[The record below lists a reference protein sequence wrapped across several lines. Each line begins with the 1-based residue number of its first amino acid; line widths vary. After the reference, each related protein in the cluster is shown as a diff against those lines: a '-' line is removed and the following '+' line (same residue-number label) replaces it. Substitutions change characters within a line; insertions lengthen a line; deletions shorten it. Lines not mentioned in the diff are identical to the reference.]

1 MNQFTE
7 LHELPHDQA
16 RRILAKTAES
26 VGCPWIE
33 AIVLAQ
39 SAWHLTNRGLDG
51 IAYLLRYLL
60 LLDGDKSLP
69 RSAITDALPK
79 LLMPLNQPSHRTL
92 SFTGPSAPLLLLPA
106 VGFDMDAKI
115 GKLDSE
121 LYTFW
126 DQTMV
131 YSLSEGLRIESP
143 DPFGVYHIDF
153 FDHPVRTATRI
164 PFSDTSGIAFPFVR
178 NTVLPLPDAS
188 LQGDRPLDLRSIE
201 RQLS

>member
-79 LLMPLNQPSHRTL
+79 LLMTLNQPSHRTL
-92 SFTGPSAPLLLLPA
+92 SFTGPSALYCSSRLW
-106 VGFDMDAKI
+106 
-115 GKLDSE
+115 DS
-121 LYTFW
+121 TW
-126 DQTMV
+126 TPR
-131 YSLSEGLRIESP
+131 SENWTASST
-143 DPFGVYHIDF
+143 PFGIKRWCIRCQRDF
-153 FDHPVRTATRI
+153 GSKARI
-164 PFSDTSGIAFPFVR
+164 RSAF
-178 NTVLPLPDAS
+178 TT
-188 LQGDRPLDLRSIE
+188 
-201 RQLS
+201 